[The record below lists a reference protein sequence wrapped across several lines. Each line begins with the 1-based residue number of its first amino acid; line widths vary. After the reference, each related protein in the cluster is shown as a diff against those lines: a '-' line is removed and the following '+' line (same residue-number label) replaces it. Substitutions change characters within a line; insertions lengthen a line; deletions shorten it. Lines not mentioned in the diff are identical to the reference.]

1 MPHTYPIHTAFY
13 HLLNIVGL
21 IIMTVVVINNFTSEY
36 NDPTS
41 LTYKIMMMIL
51 QFIFL
56 IGCVYTGRQ
65 LKKHKITYKK

>member
-1 MPHTYPIHTAFY
+1 MPHTYPMHTAFY
-13 HLLNIVGL
+13 HLLNIIGL
-21 IIMTVVVINNFTSEY
+21 IIMTGVVINNFTSDY

-41 LTYKIMMMIL
+41 LTYKIMIMIL

-65 LKKHKITYKK
+65 LKKHKIKYKN

>member
-21 IIMTVVVINNFTSEY
+21 IIMTVVVINNFASEY

-41 LTYKIMMMIL
+41 LTYKMMMMIL

-56 IGCVYTGRQ
+56 IGCIYTGRQ

>member
-21 IIMTVVVINNFTSEY
+21 IIMTAVVINNFVSEY